1 MQVFAYRAVTDT
13 GSRTSGTLRS
23 QDRREALAQIVSRG
37 MHPLLV
43 EAVADDG
50 LAKRSWRS
58 PFRRVKTQEL
68 AVFARQLAAL
78 LKAGLPVVQALS
90 TLREQSQSKVL
101 KAVLEDIED
110 TLHQEGGTLADVMG
124 KHPKVFSA
132 VFQGLIRA
140 GEEGG
145 NLVEVLSNLA
155 KYLGNSAKL
164 RRQVVAA
171 FVYPVFIMLMGITA
185 VFFLMTFVIPRFQ
198 ELFLS
203 FGQELPWPTRMLL
216 AVSGFLGR
224 WWYLVLAGFG
234 AAVLLLVGMFR
245 RPAVRLR
252 TDRAVLRL
260 PVFGQLLL
268 KMEIARICRT
278 LGTLLESGVEILES
292 IRVTGQAV
300 ANRFVGQTFPE
311 LLKAVAGGEP
321 LAAAIEKPGIF
332 PPMLVNLVRTGE
344 ETGELPAM
352 LSELA
357 DIYEDETERAVG
369 GAVKL
374 VEPLLIVIIG
384 GAVAAIVAAIMLPV
398 FEINTMVG

>member
-1 MQVFAYRAVTDT
+1 VQVFAYRAVTDT

>member
-1 MQVFAYRAVTDT
+1 MQVFAYTAVTDT
-13 GSRTSGTLRS
+13 GTRTRGTLRS

-50 LAKRSWRS
+50 LAKGSWRS
-58 PFRRVKTQEL
+58 PFRRVKTREL

-90 TLREQSQSKVL
+90 TLRKQCQSKAL
-101 KAVLEDIED
+101 KAVLEDIGD
-110 TLHQEGGTLADVMG
+110 TLHQEGGTLADAMG

-132 VFQGLIRA
+132 VFQGLVRA

-145 NLVEVLSNLA
+145 NLVEVLSNVA
-155 KYLGNSAKL
+155 EYLGKSAKL
-164 RRQVVAA
+164 RGQVMAA
-171 FVYPVFIMLMGITA
+171 FVYPAFIMLMGTAA
-185 VFFLMTFVIPRFQ
+185 VFVLMTVVIPRFQ

-203 FGQELPWPTRMLL
+203 FGQQLPWPTRMLL
-216 AVSGFLGR
+216 AVSGFLGQ
-224 WWYLVLAGFG
+224 WWYLVLAGSG
-234 AAVLLLVGMFR
+234 AAVLSLVGMFR
-245 RPAVRLR
+245 RPALRLR
-252 TDRAVLRL
+252 ADRVLLRVPML
-260 PVFGQLLL
+260 GQLLL

-278 LGTLLESGVEILES
+278 LGTLLKSGVEILES

-369 GAVKL
+369 SAVKL

-384 GAVAAIVAAIMLPV
+384 GVVAAIVAAIMLPV
-398 FEINTMVG
+398 FEINTMVD

>member
-1 MQVFAYRAVTDT
+1 VQVFAYTAVTDT
-13 GSRTSGTLRS
+13 GTRTRGTLRS

-50 LAKRSWRS
+50 LAKGSWRS
-58 PFRRVKTQEL
+58 PFRRVKTREL

-90 TLREQSQSKVL
+90 TLRKQCQSKAL
-101 KAVLEDIED
+101 KAVLEDIGD
-110 TLHQEGGTLADVMG
+110 TLHQEGGTLADAMG

-132 VFQGLIRA
+132 VFQGLVRA

-145 NLVEVLSNLA
+145 NLVEVLSNVA
-155 KYLGNSAKL
+155 EYLGKSAKL
-164 RRQVVAA
+164 RGQVMAA
-171 FVYPVFIMLMGITA
+171 FVYPAFIMLMGTAA
-185 VFFLMTFVIPRFQ
+185 VFVLMTVVIPRFQ

-203 FGQELPWPTRMLL
+203 FGQQLPWPTRMLL
-216 AVSGFLGR
+216 AVSGFLGQ
-224 WWYLVLAGFG
+224 WWYLVLAGSG
-234 AAVLLLVGMFR
+234 AAVLSLVGMFR
-245 RPAVRLR
+245 RPALRLR
-252 TDRAVLRL
+252 ADRVLLRVPML
-260 PVFGQLLL
+260 GQLLL

-278 LGTLLESGVEILES
+278 LGTLLKSGVEILES

-369 GAVKL
+369 SAVKL

-384 GAVAAIVAAIMLPV
+384 GVVAAIVAAIMLPV
-398 FEINTMVG
+398 FEINTMVD

>member
-1 MQVFAYRAVTDT
+1 VQVFAYTAVTDT

-43 EAVADDG
+43 EAVADGG
-50 LAKRSWRS
+50 LPKRSWRS

-132 VFQGLIRA
+132 VFQGLVRA

-171 FVYPVFIMLMGITA
+171 FVYPAFIMLMGITA

-203 FGQELPWPTRMLL
+203 FGQQLPWPTRMLL

-224 WWYLVLAGFG
+224 WWYLVLVGFG
-234 AAVLLLVGMFR
+234 AAALLLVGIFR

-300 ANRFVGQTFPE
+300 ANRFVGQTFPQ